1 MPLGFKKVEKLQDF
15 KSIHEYTIDAFSD
28 TDFSWTLEE
37 IQKEVEQGWELW
49 SAISEE
55 QEIIAALFFRVE
67 GDSLLTKNSGLK
79 IHHQGQGYSHEIK
92 DYFEKIARERS
103 LARIIHYCRIDNFRA
118 YSLNEGHEYIKV
130 ASMGTPGEEE
140 QVVEWIK
147 ILK

>member
-1 MPLGFKKVEKLQDF
+1 MPLGFKKVEQTQDF

-28 TDFSWTLEE
+28 TDFSWTLDE
-37 IQKEVEQGWELW
+37 IQKEVSQGWELW
-49 SAISEE
+49 SVLNEKE
-55 QEIIAALFFRVE
+55 EIIAALFFRVE

-79 IHHQGQGYSHEIK
+79 IHHQGLGYSHEIK
-92 DYFEKIARERS
+92 NYFEKIACERN

-118 YSLNEGHEYIKV
+118 YSLNEGHGYIKV

-140 QVVEWIK
+140 QIVEWIK